1 MQKGNFRS
9 DLYYRLFVV
18 PVEIP
23 PLRKRCGDIAPMAQ
37 YYLNRFNEMYGIKKV
52 MNEDALAMLESYHWP
67 GNVRELRNVIER
79 LAISGA
85 GNKISKFQVQ
95 MCLESREDLS
105 IDMALEGDEETH
117 LDSMVKEYEKHI
129 IMRAIEKYGN
139 ATEAAKKLNVD
150 KSTISRKMKRY
161 NM

>member
-1 MQKGNFRS
+1 
-9 DLYYRLFVV
+9 
-18 PVEIP
+18 
-23 PLRKRCGDIAPMAQ
+23 
-37 YYLNRFNEMYGIKKV
+37 
-52 MNEDALAMLESYHWP
+52 MLESYHWP

-129 IMRAIEKYGN
+129 IMCAIEKYGN